1 MDLARKFAEETY
13 NVKVE
18 HERRFNKILN
28 PVKSFMETF
37 WDLTEQ
43 YPWLLPV
50 ILIVVVLVLV
60 GLTALFFGRKSAEA
74 PHLKKTDEIQ
84 PDDEMDE
91 VVQVYFIYIT
101 YFKIKFRLKNRKNPK
116 KQIWLNMKRWRLSK
130 LSKNLQQKSPH
141 LPKRHVKILWL
152 MKMTLLQRIVKIL
165 LVRKIYHQKRPAQK

>member
-1 MDLARKFAEETY
+1 MKRIPINNWLQFKRLVLNYGQLAIGVFVIIKIFTFVFSILFDNIIITDNLNLARKFAEETF

-50 ILIVVVLVLV
+50 ILIAVVLALV

-74 PHLKKTDEIQ
+74 PHLKKTDEVQ

-91 VVQVYFIYIT
+91 IVQVYFI
-101 YFKIKFRLKNRKNPK
+101 
-116 KQIWLNMKRWRLSK
+116 
-130 LSKNLQQKSPH
+130 
-141 LPKRHVKILWL
+141 
-152 MKMTLLQRIVKIL
+152 
-165 LVRKIYHQKRPAQK
+165 